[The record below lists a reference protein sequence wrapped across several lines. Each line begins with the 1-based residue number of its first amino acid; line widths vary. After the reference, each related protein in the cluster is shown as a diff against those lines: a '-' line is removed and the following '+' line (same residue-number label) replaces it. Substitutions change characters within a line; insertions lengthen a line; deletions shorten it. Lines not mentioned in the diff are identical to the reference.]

1 MNLIYRKIQPTWII
15 HQQTHT
21 FSHIIKRPMTLL
33 QKIYIYR
40 FFFFLETILA
50 SPSKYFRSPKIVHN
64 FTLSSL
70 CRQFLIFER
79 WDKRTLS
86 SSWIVFFVVVSS
98 SLQLFLSQPLS
109 LSHFVNNRKHG
120 GMADTNSYCPWIQTD
135 TGFSRHIPHFVL
147 ENQWRISLA
156 MEAYSTTSSSLSVSL
171 TILQNTVFFIVKTIH
186 SVHIHICFLSG
197 EGPLDLKKKKI
208 LSSGKMIYTGTAHIY
223 IHCTF
228 GEVYLLY
235 KTQSILCSKGYIYW
249 YWYVYSNT
257 DL

>member
-21 FSHIIKRPMTLL
+21 FSHIIKHPMTLL

-40 FFFFLETILA
+40 FFFLETILA

-109 LSHFVNNRKHG
+109 LSHYVNNRKHG

-186 SVHIHICFLSG
+186 SVHIHICVLSG
-197 EGPLDLKKKKI
+197 EGPLDLKKKKFFHPAKWFI
-208 LSSGKMIYTGTAHIY
+208 PVLHIY
-223 IHCTF
+223 IYCTF
-228 GEVYLLY
+228 GEVYLL
-235 KTQSILCSKGYIYW
+235 CSKGYIYR

>member
-40 FFFFLETILA
+40 FFFFLRQYWQVRANISGLQKLSTI
-50 SPSKYFRSPKIVHN
+50 S
-64 FTLSSL
+64 LSSL

-109 LSHFVNNRKHG
+109 LSHYVNNRKHG

-186 SVHIHICFLSG
+186 SVHIHICVLSG
-197 EGPLDLKKKKI
+197 EGPLDLKKKKFFHPAKWFI
-208 LSSGKMIYTGTAHIY
+208 PVLHIY
-223 IHCTF
+223 RYCTF
-228 GEVYLLY
+228 GEIYL
-235 KTQSILCSKGYIYW
+235 LCSKGYIYR

>member
-1 MNLIYRKIQPTWII
+1 MNYSPANTHILAYYQTPYDTITKDI
-15 HQQTHT
+15 H
-21 FSHIIKRPMTLL
+21 
-33 QKIYIYR
+33 IYI
-40 FFFFLETILA
+40 FFFLETILA

-109 LSHFVNNRKHG
+109 LSHYVNNRKHG

-186 SVHIHICFLSG
+186 SVHIHICVLSG
-197 EGPLDLKKKKI
+197 EGPLDLKKKKFFHPAKWFI
-208 LSSGKMIYTGTAHIY
+208 PVLHIY
-223 IHCTF
+223 IYCTF
-228 GEVYLLY
+228 GEVYLL
-235 KTQSILCSKGYIYW
+235 CSKGYIYR

>member
-109 LSHFVNNRKHG
+109 LSHYVNNRKHG

-186 SVHIHICFLSG
+186 SVHIHICVLSG
-197 EGPLDLKKKKI
+197 EGPLDLKKKKFFHPAKWFI
-208 LSSGKMIYTGTAHIY
+208 PVLHIY
-223 IHCTF
+223 IYCTF

-235 KTQSILCSKGYIYW
+235 KTQSILCSKGYIYR
-249 YWYVYSNT
+249 YWYMYSNT